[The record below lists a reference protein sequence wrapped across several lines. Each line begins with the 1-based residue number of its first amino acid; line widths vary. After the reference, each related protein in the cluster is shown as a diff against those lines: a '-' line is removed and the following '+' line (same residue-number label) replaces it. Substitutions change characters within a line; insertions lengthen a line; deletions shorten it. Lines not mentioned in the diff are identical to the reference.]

1 MVEGRCRDF
10 SAVPTWWT
18 GGGGVAQVRD
28 IERLEVAARAGSRS
42 RRGRDERNERE
53 SEVRVEK
60 KSECGPEINADRL
73 SISFSIGENRK
84 KTAKFC
90 SNNVD
95 KIFARYLAR
104 HPRLC
109 ARELWRG
116 VCLAISPI
124 SRRSILPPLPLC
136 KIDPPAPKIRL
147 ALLPCTHAAPR
158 HRDCNCRRR

>member
-84 KTAKFC
+84 K
-90 SNNVD
+90 NG
-95 KIFARYLAR
+95 KILFQQ
-104 HPRLC
+104 
-109 ARELWRG
+109 
-116 VCLAISPI
+116 
-124 SRRSILPPLPLC
+124 
-136 KIDPPAPKIRL
+136 
-147 ALLPCTHAAPR
+147 
-158 HRDCNCRRR
+158 CR